1 MIRQSFQN
9 IVNPKNIV
17 ETFQPDTAN
26 GVGVVN
32 NANANGVVNNANA
45 NGVVNNA
52 NANGSSNTSNYYQLI
67 SNMNSQC
74 DIIIDDMELSNFS
87 INDQHKCVVG
97 GRTYAKSEKDYV
109 TLRRENLDR
118 IKEEYNRISND
129 TTATDFE
136 RHSKLLCLM
145 NKAFDNVKQVTDNN
159 DEMTKANL
167 EKEHSS
173 RENDM
178 LIEKNRQIKKKDKD
192 LNLVTN
198 ANLVGTEESKKQ
210 IQIQYLIFL
219 VLIAIFLIIQ
229 LIIFFV

>member
-17 ETFQPDTAN
+17 ETFKLNPAN
-26 GVGVVN
+26 NAALEN
-32 NANANGVVNNANA
+32 NANGL
-45 NGVVNNA
+45 
-52 NANGSSNTSNYYQLI
+52 SNPSNYYQLI
-67 SNMNSQC
+67 SNMDSQC
-74 DIIIDDMELSNFS
+74 DIIIDDMNLSNFS
-87 INDQHKCVVG
+87 IKEHNCVVG
-97 GRTYAKSEKDYV
+97 GRTYAKSDKDYV

-118 IKEEYNRISND
+118 IEKEYNSISNNNKL
-129 TTATDFE
+129 TDFD
-136 RHSKLLCLM
+136 RHSKLLCIM
-145 NKAFDNVKQVTDNN
+145 NKVFDNIKKVTDNN
-159 DEMTKANL
+159 DEMTKANI

-173 RENDM
+173 RENDL

-198 ANLVGTEESKKQ
+198 ANLIGTEQSKKQ